1 MPAPA
6 RPTTTLT
13 PLPAGAAL
21 PTQALNPSLFANPAV
36 LGGLAL
42 ALTVA
47 IWAGFFISLRAGARA
62 HLAPAE
68 LALIRFLP
76 AGLVFAPVLWRRRER
91 FAALPLRLWLSIVAG
106 AGLPYFLV
114 AGTGMRHAPV
124 VDGSTLIPGTIPL
137 FVALLAAAAQ
147 GRQALSR
154 WPALLMI
161 GSGVAT
167 LLAWHHGEGELAQ
180 GYALFLL
187 GSLMWANYTLALR
200 AAKLAPV
207 EAAALISCVSLL
219 LLAPWLIWHPPLG
232 LLALPASQFWLHLG
246 LQGLGVGLVSTLSY
260 SYAIARLGAQ
270 RAATGGALA
279 PVLAALLAMPVF
291 GEFPD
296 SASVIGMVL
305 IIAGVIWSQ
314 R

>member
-1 MPAPA
+1 MSASLPS
-6 RPTTTLT
+6 TTFRSSW
-13 PLPAGAAL
+13 AL
-21 PTQALNPSLFANPAV
+21 PRQRAQL
-36 LGGLAL
+36 LGWAAL
-42 ALTVA
+42 ALTVS

-62 HLAPAE
+62 QLAPAE

-76 AGLVFAPVLWRRRER
+76 AGLLFAPVLWRSRER
-91 FAALPLRLWLSIVAG
+91 LMRLPLRLWLSIVAG

-124 VDGSTLIPGTIPL
+124 LDGSTLIPGTIPL

-161 GSGVAT
+161 ASGVAT
-167 LLAWHHGEGELAQ
+167 LLAWHHGDGQLAQ

-200 AAKLAPV
+200 AAQLAPM
-207 EAAALISCVSLL
+207 EAAALISTVSLAL
-219 LLAPWLIWHPPLG
+219 LLPWLLLHPPVG
-232 LLALPASQFWLHLG
+232 LLQLNAAQLG
-246 LQGLGVGLVSTLSY
+246 LQLALQGVGVGLVSTLSY
-260 SYAIARLGAQ
+260 TYAIARLGAQ
-270 RAATGGALA
+270 RAATGGALT

-296 SASVIGMVL
+296 LASVAGMVL
-305 IIAGVIWSQ
+305 IVAGVMWSQ